1 MPLTSN
7 VLYDSKRMRK
17 EVWYLKFTN
26 EVFTNYESYINKLSL
41 YHQPIWECEA
51 TGKMN
56 LTYEQALES
65 ERSEHDRAEFKFC
78 QALRVHI
85 LNRIKF
91 QTVRLDALVDDVYH
105 YFKRH
110 FVEGE
115 IVQCTLNNY
124 NYYARIIEV
133 LPSQD
138 VIRHPSTAWT
148 AIRSNPT
155 TNENQITNTTTIN
168 AAEIEDESTNV
179 PRQPN
184 GRLRFPDAFLHPAP
198 ETTTSIPSEQQQQ
211 HQQQESNPVVVR
223 VDHCEMDN
231 ATKYKVQLIDEA
243 GQPLENCTR
252 IVEGSE
258 VKREKSVYNRLNVQS
273 FIRECAYKDN
283 YFNAPWLLK
292 TAIALAYDID
302 TRLPPHLQEAQDHA
316 FDRTSKKRKITV
328 QNKTPDEKE
337 AEKRAR
343 KEESLLQKAK
353 LKEEREK
360 LREERKKQAAVK
372 YPLEDLDLP
381 IYRKDPNLNWMLV
394 DMSPQKFDAKDA
406 VIPYPSGGRP
416 ERPKPHYESP
426 IPPELFDSF
435 LSIWSFLTVFAEPL
449 KCSAYSVDEFEK
461 ALFHDTHQP
470 KATVLVEYN
479 SCLLNVIISE
489 RKEDTANE
497 TINGDVMETYV
508 EALEENESQSG
519 SENDDDEDESSKKR
533 RGSKLKDDNSTPAT
547 SAMPKVE
554 RGWRDKEHLRLS
566 QKWDHKEL
574 RANYDHRGWETTL
587 IGCLNDVATPDLIPN
602 LDDLLRHLVP
612 RTGSTAA
619 DREKQYPTLSIT
631 QKLDILSFLIDVVN
645 ESSLIK
651 NYMEYCQEQ
660 LSEFR
665 KQKVE
670 LNKESK
676 ALYTRRVEMDKRDKA
691 ETSEEEDNS
700 EEESGNSGSDSNED
714 SDNNSD
720 HSDGENIGRE
730 RRHRSRQ
737 EKLKQKQREREE
749 KETQRRKMYAE
760 QREVAKAKNQE
771 QRIKAS
777 ERRKLEEEEKI
788 LKKKEEHLEKSMRRY
803 MTLRIR
809 PLGKD
814 RFHNRYIYLD
824 NVGVANTH
832 GSGRLYVNSPS
843 DGDIQ
848 LMMER
853 DYITDLPEQPWGYG
867 GGRWFVKRLMLDQ
880 GFTEES
886 AWLEH
891 RMDELSTS
899 HASEYRGWW
908 KYYSDPEEIQ
918 QLLSWLNPKGIRE
931 HKLKN
936 ELLKQ
941 QNNIIESIKK
951 RANALVKNE
960 SVAKRATRTKS
971 ASSDSWSAKSK

>member
-1 MPLTSN
+1 MGLFGSCN
-7 VLYDSKRMRK
+7 NNLYFIIIS
-17 EVWYLKFTN
+17 
-26 EVFTNYESYINKLSL
+26 
-41 YHQPIWECEA
+41 
-51 TGKMN
+51 
-56 LTYEQALES
+56 
-65 ERSEHDRAEFKFC
+65 
-78 QALRVHI
+78 
-85 LNRIKF
+85 
-91 QTVRLDALVDDVYH
+91 
-105 YFKRH
+105 
-110 FVEGE
+110 
-115 IVQCTLNNY
+115 
-124 NYYARIIEV
+124 YYARIIEV
-133 LPSQD
+133 LPSHD
-138 VIRHPSTAWT
+138 VILHPSTAWT
-148 AIRSNPT
+148 AIRDNP
-155 TNENQITNTTTIN
+155 TNENQITN
-168 AAEIEDESTNV
+168 AEIEDESADV

-198 ETTTSIPSEQQQQ
+198 EATTSIPSEQQQQ
-211 HQQQESNPVVVR
+211 PQKESTNP
-223 VDHCEMDN
+223 DHT
-231 ATKYKVQLIDEA
+231 TKYKVQLIDEA

-258 VKREKSVYNRLNVQS
+258 VKRERSVYNRLNVQS

-283 YFNAPWLLK
+283 YFNAPWLIK

-470 KATVLVEYN
+470 KSTVLVEYN

-508 EALEENESQSG
+508 EALEENESHSG
-519 SENDDDEDESSKKR
+519 SDNNDDEEEQETSKKR
-533 RGSKLKDDNSTPAT
+533 RGSKLKDDNKSTSAT
-547 SAMPKVE
+547 SALPKVE

-602 LDDLLRHLVP
+602 LDELLRHLVP

-619 DREKQYPTLSIT
+619 DREKQYPTLTIA

-651 NYMEYCQEQ
+651 
-660 LSEFR
+660 
-665 KQKVE
+665 
-670 LNKESK
+670 
-676 ALYTRRVEMDKRDKA
+676 
-691 ETSEEEDNS
+691 
-700 EEESGNSGSDSNED
+700 
-714 SDNNSD
+714 
-720 HSDGENIGRE
+720 
-730 RRHRSRQ
+730 
-737 EKLKQKQREREE
+737 
-749 KETQRRKMYAE
+749 
-760 QREVAKAKNQE
+760 
-771 QRIKAS
+771 
-777 ERRKLEEEEKI
+777 
-788 LKKKEEHLEKSMRRY
+788 
-803 MTLRIR
+803 
-809 PLGKD
+809 
-814 RFHNRYIYLD
+814 
-824 NVGVANTH
+824 
-832 GSGRLYVNSPS
+832 
-843 DGDIQ
+843 
-848 LMMER
+848 
-853 DYITDLPEQPWGYG
+853 
-867 GGRWFVKRLMLDQ
+867 
-880 GFTEES
+880 
-886 AWLEH
+886 
-891 RMDELSTS
+891 
-899 HASEYRGWW
+899 
-908 KYYSDPEEIQ
+908 
-918 QLLSWLNPKGIRE
+918 
-931 HKLKN
+931 
-936 ELLKQ
+936 
-941 QNNIIESIKK
+941 
-951 RANALVKNE
+951 
-960 SVAKRATRTKS
+960 
-971 ASSDSWSAKSK
+971 